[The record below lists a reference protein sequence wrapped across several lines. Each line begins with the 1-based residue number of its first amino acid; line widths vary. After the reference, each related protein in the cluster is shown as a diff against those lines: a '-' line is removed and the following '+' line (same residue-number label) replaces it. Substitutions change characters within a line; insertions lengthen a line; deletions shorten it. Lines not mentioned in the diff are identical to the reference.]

1 MSTKAERSRNLRW
14 KKPAISELSYWEINE
29 KLDYIANDCYEIH
42 WYSDDDDA
50 LINALDGNEEEAF
63 EFKMLIAALEGEA
76 YELDEQFRDFA
87 RYDDDAEKRF
97 NDCSVALIGDRFRQ
111 IGYDDIE
118 EDYYA
123 LSSYNSELAHTDAG
137 KRVMRLTKA
146 EMLSTIG
153 QVLGMILAFKNI
165 ELKYEYLKAT
175 IDILRDQNNSV
186 IQQIKAIE
194 TAYEAANEEYF
205 FGEKTREFDI
215 LIRELP
221 DKIWIE

>member
-1 MSTKAERSRNLRW
+1 MQTKADRSRNMRW
-14 KKPAISELSYWEINE
+14 KKPAISELSYWEITE
-29 KLDYIANDCYEIH
+29 KLDYITDECYEIH

-50 LINALDGNEEEAF
+50 LINALDGDEEEAF
-63 EFKMLIAALEGEA
+63 EFKMLISSLESEA
-76 YELDEQFRDFA
+76 YELDEQFREFA

-97 NDCSVALIGDRFRQ
+97 NDLSVALIGNRFRQ
-111 IGYDDIE
+111 IGYDDYE
-118 EDYYA
+118 EDYYS
-123 LSSYNSELAHTDAG
+123 LSSYESGLAYTDAG

-153 QVLGMILAFKNI
+153 QVLGMILAFKNV

-194 TAYEAANEEYF
+194 KSYEAANEEHF
-205 FGEKTREFDI
+205 FGVATNSFEK
-215 LIRELP
+215 LINELP
-221 DKIWIE
+221 NQIWIT

>member
-14 KKPAISELSYWEINE
+14 KKAAIAELSYWEITE
-29 KLDYIANDCYEIH
+29 KLDYITNECYEIH
-42 WYSDDDDA
+42 WYSEDEDA
-50 LINALDGNEEEAF
+50 LINALDGDEEEAF
-63 EFKMLIAALEGEA
+63 EFKMLISSLEGEA
-76 YELDEQFRDFA
+76 YELDEQFREFA
-87 RYDDDAEKRF
+87 RYDDDAEKKF

-118 EDYYA
+118 EDYYS
-123 LSSYNSELAHTDAG
+123 LSSYQAGLAHTDAG

-186 IQQIKAIE
+186 VQQIKAIE
-194 TAYEAANEEYF
+194 AAYEAANEKGFY
-205 FGEKTREFDI
+205 GDAAKSFDN
-215 LIRELP
+215 LINELP
-221 DKIWIE
+221 DQMWIA

>member
-14 KKPAISELSYWEINE
+14 KNPAIAELSYWEITE
-29 KLDYIANDCYEIH
+29 KLDNITDECYEIH

-50 LINALDGNEEEAF
+50 LINALDGDEEEAF
-63 EFKMLIAALEGEA
+63 EFKMLITALEGEA
-76 YELDEQFRDFA
+76 YELNEQFIEFT
-87 RYDDDAEKRF
+87 RYSDDAEKRF
-97 NDCSVALIGDRFRQ
+97 NDCSVALIGNRFRQ
-111 IGYDDIE
+111 IGYDDME
-118 EDYYA
+118 EDYFA
-123 LSSYNSELAHTDAG
+123 LSSYDSGLAYTDAG

-194 TAYEAANEEYF
+194 TTYEAANEEHFYGDATKSF
-205 FGEKTREFDI
+205 EK
-215 LIRELP
+215 LINELP
-221 DKIWIE
+221 DQLWIA

>member
-14 KKPAISELSYWEINE
+14 KKPAIAELSYWEIVN
-29 KLDYIANDCYEIH
+29 KLDDITNECYEIH

-50 LINALDGNEEEAF
+50 LVNALDGDEEEAF
-63 EFKMLIAALEGEA
+63 EFRMLITALEGEA

-87 RYDDDAEKRF
+87 RYGDDGEKRF
-97 NDCSVALIGDRFRQ
+97 NDCSVALIGNRFRQ

-118 EDYYA
+118 EDYFS
-123 LSSYNSELAHTDAG
+123 LSSYDSGLAQTDAG

-186 IQQIKAIE
+186 IQQIKEIE
-194 TAYEAANEEYF
+194 AAYEAANEEGFY
-205 FGEKTREFDI
+205 GDAAKSFDK
-215 LIRELP
+215 LIYELP
-221 DKIWIE
+221 DQMWIA